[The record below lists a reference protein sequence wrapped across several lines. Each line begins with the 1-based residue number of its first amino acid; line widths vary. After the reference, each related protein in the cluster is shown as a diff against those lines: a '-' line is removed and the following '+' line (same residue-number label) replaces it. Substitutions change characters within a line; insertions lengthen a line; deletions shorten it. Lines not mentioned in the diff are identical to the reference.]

1 MKNILITGGAGFI
14 GSSLARALIEK
25 GDNFVQIVDN
35 LSTGNIDN
43 LPKNCNFILCDINN
57 YSEISS
63 VMKEKAFDVV
73 FHYAAL
79 VGVQRTQESPL
90 KVLND
95 INGRKN
101 ILELSRETGVKR
113 VIYSSSSEVYG
124 EPVSL
129 PQNEA
134 TTPLNSR
141 VPYAIVK
148 NIGEAFLKTYYK
160 EFGLKYTILRFFNTY
175 GLSQSSDFV
184 ISRFINKA
192 LNNEDIC
199 IYGDGKQSRTFLH
212 IDDNINFTMKLL
224 YEGLFINDTVNVGSN
239 IRVEVIELAKI
250 IKQIFKSES
259 KIKYI
264 DPLREG
270 DMSRRQPD
278 ISKMRKYYKKDLV
291 DIESGIRNIYSL
303 FKQQNA

>member
-95 INGRKN
+95 INGIKN

-192 LNNEDIC
+192 LNNE
-199 IYGDGKQSRTFLH
+199 
-212 IDDNINFTMKLL
+212 
-224 YEGLFINDTVNVGSN
+224 E
-239 IRVEVIELAKI
+239 
-250 IKQIFKSES
+250 
-259 KIKYI
+259 
-264 DPLREG
+264 
-270 DMSRRQPD
+270 
-278 ISKMRKYYKKDLV
+278 
-291 DIESGIRNIYSL
+291 
-303 FKQQNA
+303 